1 MVRRIDLALLPLEAT
16 RIAADCYVAVDML
29 RATTTISTLFSAGLR
44 DLVAVNSLAQAYAL
58 AGTEGRLLAGEVGG
72 LPPDGFELGNSPVD
86 ASEIDADG
94 RGAVL
99 FTTNGTAALCA
110 LAAHGHVIAGALANA
125 TAVAHAIADFE
136 HVCIVCAGNEGGLRF
151 ALEDFAAAGAIISR
165 VQRLHPGA
173 ELGDAAGL
181 AITQPGYEN
190 WLAVGLPQQTGA
202 SARMIASSEHGRKL
216 AALGLAA
223 DIHFAAQADTS
234 AAVPTVVEFGEG
246 WARLVN
252 AAVRAN

>member
-1 MVRRIDLALLPLEAT
+1 VEASL
-16 RIAADCYVAVDML
+16 IAADCYVAVDML
-29 RATTTISTLFSAGLR
+29 RATTTIATMFARGLR
-44 DLVAVNSLAQAYAL
+44 DLVAVNSLDYAYAL
-58 AGTEGRLLAGEVGG
+58 AKAEGRLLAGEVKG
-72 LPPDGFELGNSPVD
+72 LPPAGFDLGNSPVD
-86 ASEIDADG
+86 ASEAELAG
-94 RGAVL
+94 RGGVL
-99 FTTNGTAALCA
+99 FTTNGTAALCT
-110 LAAHGHVIAGALANA
+110 LAARGHVIAGAIANA
-125 TAVAHAIADFE
+125 TATAEAIAEFE

-202 SARMIASSEHGRKL
+202 SARMIAGSEHGQKL
-216 AALGLAA
+216 ASLGLAG

-234 AAVPTVVEFGEG
+234 AAAPTVVDFGDG
-246 WARLVN
+246 WARLVD
-252 AAVRAN
+252 AAKRS